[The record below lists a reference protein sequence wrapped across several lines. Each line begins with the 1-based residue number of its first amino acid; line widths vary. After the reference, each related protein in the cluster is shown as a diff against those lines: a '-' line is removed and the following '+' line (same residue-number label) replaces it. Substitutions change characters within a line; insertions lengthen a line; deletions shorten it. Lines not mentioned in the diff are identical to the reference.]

1 LLGFFFLFIV
11 VSPDWAFPIDLDRNS
26 SMNGGLNMASLL
38 IPTTDSFRAQ
48 TLIGLLHARDYPVM
62 MVREVFIVHVGC
74 TRCVT
79 SSTANNMKIHARI
92 TLNVEFIYEHVFFYV
107 YFMFEYNDEYD
118 QY

>member
-1 LLGFFFLFIV
+1 LIVGSIVGSIVGGFFLFIV

-62 MVREVFIVHVGC
+62 MVREISVYC
-74 TRCVT
+74 TCWLYSLCNFQYRQQ
-79 SSTANNMKIHARI
+79 
-92 TLNVEFIYEHVFFYV
+92 YENTCSYN
-107 YFMFEYNDEYD
+107 FEC
-118 QY
+118 